1 MNNRGISGF
10 GAIVLI
16 IVLLIIGY
24 TAYQIGRVHFTHG
37 SISGKVENAARVGNT
52 MSDEEIVTQLLREA
66 KENRVTLSPDSIF
79 VDRSIPD
86 SFRVYVVYN
95 DSSDVF
101 GVFTYRRRFVIDK
114 VVGMKLL

>member
-1 MNNRGISGF
+1 MNSRGVSGF
-10 GAIVLI
+10 GVIILI
-16 IVLLIIGY
+16 IILLIIGY
-24 TAYQIGRVHFTHG
+24 VAYQIGRVHFVHG

-52 MSDEEIVTQLLREA
+52 MSDQQIINQLVREA
-66 KENRVTLSPDSIF
+66 EEMHVILSPDSIF

-86 SFRVYVVYN
+86 SFRVYVTYS

-101 GVFTYRRRFVIDK
+101 GVFTYRRHFIIDK

>member
-1 MNNRGISGF
+1 MSGF
-10 GAIVLI
+10 GVIILI

-24 TAYQIGRVHFTHG
+24 VAYQIGRVHFTYG
-37 SISGKVENAARVGNT
+37 SMSGKVENAAKVGNT
-52 MSDEEIVTQLLREA
+52 MSDLQIVNQLVREA
-66 KENRVTLSPDSIF
+66 DEMHIRLSTDSIY
-79 VDRSIPD
+79 VDRTIPD
-86 SFRVYVVYN
+86 SFRVYIIYS